1 MCYILTTSP
10 KAFIKVKE
18 DEIIVTS
25 DYSKATQY
33 KTIGEAIKAAAQ
45 VNESLGVNI
54 VKAIHYGTSVSNS
67 L

>member
-25 DYSKATQY
+25 DYSKY
-33 KTIGEAIKAAAQ
+33 MYVAA
-45 VNESLGVNI
+45 
-54 VKAIHYGTSVSNS
+54 YGC
-67 L
+67 LPQPK